1 MKRTAFIIGLGLILL
16 ACSRIELE
24 QAPEPIISKEI
35 CFTAYYPDLETK
47 TERQGKDS
55 NGNYPV
61 YWCPGDAVSLFFNKG
76 DHGGDRFVAQNTEV
90 SAIAEF
96 KGTIT
101 GFAGGGESTGGEFWF
116 WGVYPY
122 SEDNSCDG
130 SSVTITLPARQTAK
144 AGNFANGLFPTM
156 AKSQG
161 LSLGFYNICG
171 GFKFTVSRDDIKA
184 VKFRGNANEELA
196 GKAKVVWDS
205 NGHPAVSEHL
215 VGEEEVTVTA
225 PNNGTFVPG
234 IEYYIVFYPEFLSN
248 GFTMTFITSTA
259 KQGCFSYTNSR
270 QVQRGIFITGPNLDT
285 YVTEWTDA
293 EDSSGQDPGVAGGG
307 TKSGLYLGIIGFN
320 DDLYKMDIERL
331 DANSKTRFDDFIN
344 GLTTKNGTLLY
355 YSVDQSL
362 NTLKQAQYPD
372 DLYSAS
378 LVTFTDGLD
387 MGSAMMIDNYTTDD
401 ECLESLHSRLSVS
414 SFSGIPLT
422 SYSIGLMG
430 SDVKTTQQ
438 IEMFRKNLKKL
449 SYPENNAY
457 EVNDMASVNARFQEI
472 ADKISQTTSTTK
484 YNLELT
490 IPGKASG
497 TVWRFTLDGAT
508 SAESSTMYIEG
519 TFNLST
525 KALTNVT
532 YHGMTCSS
540 GSTIQGVVKG
550 IHITYTFSDII
561 PDAEKTL
568 NKDKVWTWY
577 YVQSSSDFWQGNTEF
592 SQDEDVDII
601 VIQTKQSVVVFL
613 NLDSSTSLDNQ
624 FTTLKNYAKSF
635 VSTLYNASFDPNA
648 IDAISLNKTYVDLII
663 GQNETLQAT
672 ISPSTASGNT
682 LVWSSAIPSVAT
694 VDQNGKVTA
703 VSEGTTI
710 ISVSTEDGKE
720 MATCTV
726 TVRFQHVESISLDK
740 SNLQMYVGK
749 TATLVAT
756 VSPSNAN
763 NPAVTWTS
771 SNPDVASVNESGV
784 ITALTEGNT
793 TITASSVDGNKTAT
807 CSVSVAEFI
816 PSSTPRDL
824 TLAVSL
830 PTGGRYFLQKDDLQ
844 YVNLDDYVVE
854 GLYVVGL
861 SAFIVALEDATSDN
875 VCYEAANAFFNLPNG
890 DQGMAISSRF
900 TDINNALVSFGGKAL
915 RSGYNHYWTTEQGS
929 NTTLHKCIN
938 GSGGTLLEF
947 DNTSY
952 NNIREVIPLSH
963 ESPWTPTLP
972 NTGLFLS
979 VSNGSSRLLL
989 SSKNNIPDGYSP
1001 EGLAISSKN
1010 THIII
1015 GLSDASSNQ
1024 MTYAAAS
1031 ALYGSTIPTPNQAK
1045 LISARFTDINKALV
1059 SFGGKGLYSG
1069 FNYYWTT
1076 GQGSSSSYQKCIK
1089 GSGGALVDIDKT
1101 SNNYVR
1107 LIIDNNW

>member
-1 MKRTAFIIGLGLILL
+1 MKRTAFIIGLGLTLL
-16 ACSRIELE
+16 ACSRIEIE

-130 SSVTITLPARQTAK
+130 SSVTITLPAQQTAK

-184 VKFRGNANEELA
+184 VKFRGNADEELA

-215 VGEEEVTVTA
+215 VGEKEVTVTA

-234 IEYYIVFYPEFLSN
+234 IEYYIVFYPELLSN

-270 QVQRGIFITGPNLDT
+270 QIQRGIFITGPNLDT
-285 YVTEWTDA
+285 YVTSWTDA

-540 GSTIQGVVKG
+540 GSTIQGVVNG

-568 NKDKVWTWY
+568 SKDKVWTWY

-771 SNPDVASVNESGV
+771 SNPTVANVSSNGVVTAYTNGTTV
-784 ITALTEGNT
+784 ITATSADGGKT
-793 TITASSVDGNKTAT
+793 ASCTIT
-807 CSVSVAEFI
+807 VSEYV
-816 PSSTPRDL
+816 PSSDPVDL
-824 TLAVSL
+824 SL
-830 PTGGRYFLQKDDLQ
+830 VVKCPSRSGFPDIGYISYEDLD
-844 YVNLDDYVVE
+844 YVNLDEYGAI
-854 GLYVVGL
+854 GLAVL
-861 SAFIVALEDATSDN
+861 SESGDIVIALEDAASYGMD
-875 VCYEAANAFFNLPNG
+875 VSNAIYYYKLPTKA
-890 DQGMAISSRF
+890 QGVTISARWVE
-900 TDINNALVSFGGKAL
+900 INNALKHFGASSFN
-915 RSGYNHYWTTEQGS
+915 SSDYWTQSKSSGS
-929 NTTLHKCIN
+929 YYYYIS
-938 GSGGTLLEF
+938 GSGGSLTDGNCKYSKL
-947 DNTSY
+947 
-952 NNIREVIPLSH
+952 IREVLPLNQASPDCFVTKSKGIYYTYIDDYGRHLVETLNQIPAGNTVEGIAVDSSTGVGRVILSLDDA
-963 ESPWTPTLP
+963 SASSMTWSAASSVYGANNLP
-972 NTGLFLS
+972 N
-979 VSNGSSRLLL
+979 
-989 SSKNNIPDGYSP
+989 K
-1001 EGLAISSKN
+1001 E
-1010 THIII
+1010 
-1015 GLSDASSNQ
+1015 Q
-1024 MTYAAAS
+1024 
-1031 ALYGSTIPTPNQAK
+1031 AL
-1045 LISARFTDINKALV
+1045 LISARFFEINKALN
-1059 SFGGKGLYSG
+1059 SCGGTEMISG
-1069 FNYYWTT
+1069 RYYWTSKSES
-1076 GQGSSSSYQKCIK
+1076 GSSYYYYCGAGCYLSSTNSSC
-1089 GSGGALVDIDKT
+1089 
-1101 SNNYVR
+1101 YVR
-1107 LIIDNNW
+1107 LIKGSF